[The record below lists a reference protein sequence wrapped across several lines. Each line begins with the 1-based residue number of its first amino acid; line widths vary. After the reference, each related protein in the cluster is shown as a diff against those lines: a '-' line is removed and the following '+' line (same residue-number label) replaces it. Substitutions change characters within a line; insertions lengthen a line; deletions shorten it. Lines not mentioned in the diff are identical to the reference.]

1 MADNNLALGRHDGP
15 DIFAEDD
22 PLAELARIVG
32 HEDRSTRPSAQAA
45 APRREPEFNL
55 EDELMREFERFDAPR
70 LDPAND
76 IGFAAEPAPQPV
88 VDPAMDAA
96 HAVPVEREVQA
107 YEPQA
112 YQQQPDTAPPL
123 QHLPFDLTA
132 GAPAMPIQQKPAFSH
147 ADLVAELESSLAP
160 AIKPEP
166 DQSRYQPET
175 VETVHQAV
183 PAVVEAPVQVEVPVA
198 SKPAEKG
205 YTPGFRMPI
214 ANFQRSDI
222 QPREAYRPSP
232 VEPAQVAL
240 PVEQVAVAAPLEA
253 AKETFADTNESI
265 WSSLERELTGEAFA
279 LQPESKPAFV
289 APVAET
295 PVELPVFEMPKPLVA
310 EGPVQPVRSEPSFEV
325 KPAVAETF
333 SQPAEIIHDANRFS
347 AQQPVPAPV
356 APQPVVA
363 TPVSTATDA
372 DLIDD
377 DFELALDDLDLDFS
391 EISVEDT
398 KPQHAAAA
406 QPVVTPAPT
415 APVYAARQREPVYQ
429 PAPVSAPQPSA
440 YTPAAA
446 TYAPAASVAAAPT
459 FTASAPL
466 APAEPAVAEFDADQF
481 DPALIADGE
490 EHVESMVEVDV
501 PELPVEEPVAA
512 PKHDTD
518 FDIDL
523 DAELAN
529 LLQASAPAAPSLVRG
544 SAAAAQAQ
552 NQSRQPMSRATPT
565 HAPVAA
571 AQPVVAPAPAKSAYD
586 ADLDD
591 FERALEEDFRRSLS
605 NPLPAGAR
613 MDDEG
618 DDGYAAPAAR
628 RQIRWGA
635 PAAIVGVL
643 LMGGL
648 SASAFYA
655 SGVPG
660 KADGGKPLVIAAD
673 KEPVKVAPENPGG
686 KTVPNQDKAV
696 YERVAGGAND
706 APRQETLISSNE
718 EPMDVVQRTLTS
730 DNLPLQGEEEA
741 MTEGLDTQD
750 PRLLPQQ
757 ASANGAP
764 QGEQPVSVM
773 PRKVRTM
780 VVRPDGTLVEQE
792 VTASAAP
799 IPHQAAAPM
808 AAMPAASEKVP
819 AQPALAEPTVT
830 PKTGSVAAAPA
841 PMSAPAAPSA
851 PAQVTRTS
859 APTAT
864 VPASRPAEQ
873 PVNVVASVSDRGN
886 VQPQPQQP
894 AQQQV
899 ASVGPGGYFIQV
911 ASLPSQAEAQKSYQ
925 SLSSKFGNVIGGRGV
940 DIKAAEIT
948 GKGTFYRVR
957 IPAGNKDQAVQLC
970 EKYRSAGGS
979 CLVAR

>member
-32 HEDRSTRPSAQAA
+32 HEDRSARPSAQAA

-55 EDELMREFERFDAPR
+55 EDELMREFERYDAPR

-76 IGFAAEPAPQPV
+76 IGSAAALAQPRQPEPVFDAPAVDVPRAVAAEPTFEQPSFQPPQP
-88 VDPAMDAA
+88 A
-96 HAVPVEREVQA
+96 VER
-107 YEPQA
+107 
-112 YQQQPDTAPPL
+112 TSPPL

-132 GAPAMPIQQKPAFSH
+132 GAPAMPIQQRPQFSH

-160 AIKPEP
+160 APQP
-166 DQSRYQPET
+166 QYQQPEYAQAQPAP
-175 VETVHQAV
+175 VEPIKQSV
-183 PAVVEAPVQVEVPVA
+183 PVGVEAPVQAEPA
-198 SKPAEKG
+198 PRPAEKG

-214 ANFQRSDI
+214 ANFQRVDI
-222 QPREAYRPSP
+222 APREAYRPSP
-232 VEPAQVAL
+232 VEPAQVAVVAPVAAVQ
-240 PVEQVAVAAPLEA
+240 PVEPVRETAVAS
-253 AKETFADTNESI
+253 NESI
-265 WSSLERELTGEAFA
+265 WSSLERELTGEGFEPVENKPIA
-279 LQPESKPAFV
+279 LPVAEKPAEPASFEAPKPIVAEAPMPVEVARAEPAFEAKPEPAAPFSQIGEMVYDVDHFSSQTTAPAAPQSV
-289 APVAET
+289 APVA
-295 PVELPVFEMPKPLVA
+295 A
-310 EGPVQPVRSEPSFEV
+310 R
-325 KPAVAETF
+325 PA
-333 SQPAEIIHDANRFS
+333 
-347 AQQPVPAPV
+347 
-356 APQPVVA
+356 
-363 TPVSTATDA
+363 ATDA

-391 EISVEDT
+391 DMSLGNEQPAPV
-398 KPQHAAAA
+398 AAA
-406 QPVVTPAPT
+406 QPVVAPAPS
-415 APVYAARQREPVYQ
+415 APAYAASQPAPAYR

-440 YTPAAA
+440 YAPAAAYAPANRTPAAV
-446 TYAPAASVAAAPT
+446 ASVAV
-459 FTASAPL
+459 
-466 APAEPAVAEFDADQF
+466 APAVETITPEFDADHF
-481 DPALIADGE
+481 DPTLIADGD
-490 EHVESMVEVDV
+490 EHVESMGEVEV
-501 PELPVEEPVAA
+501 PELPVEEPVVA
-512 PKHDTD
+512 PKHETD

-529 LLQASAPAAPSLVRG
+529 LLQAAPAAAPSLVRG
-544 SAAAAQAQ
+544 SAAAAQNAAQ
-552 NQSRQPMSRATPT
+552 ARQPMSRATPT
-565 HAPVAA
+565 TAPVAQPQPVAA
-571 AQPVVAPAPAKSAYD
+571 APAKSSYD

-605 NPLPAGAR
+605 NPLPDNGHMA
-613 MDDEG
+613 DEG
-618 DDGYAAPAAR
+618 DDGYAAPVAR
-628 RQIRWGA
+628 RQMRWGA
-635 PAAIVGVL
+635 PAAIVGIL

-648 SASAFYA
+648 SAYAFYA
-655 SGVPG
+655 SGLPG
-660 KADGGKPLVIAAD
+660 KADSGKPLVIAAD

-696 YERVAGGAND
+696 YERVAGGANG

-741 MTEGLDTQD
+741 MTENLDTQD
-750 PRLLPQQ
+750 ERLLPQQ
-757 ASANGAP
+757 ANAGT
-764 QGEQPVSVM
+764 QGDPVSVM

-799 IPHQAAAPM
+799 VQQAAAPM
-808 AAMPAASEKVP
+808 QTAVPEKLP
-819 AQPALAEPTVT
+819 AQPALAEPTVA
-830 PKTGSVAAAPA
+830 PKTAHVAPA
-841 PMSAPAAPSA
+841 PMSAPSATASAAPAQIVTASA
-851 PAQVTRTS
+851 PA
-859 APTAT
+859 APARP

-886 VQPQPQQP
+886 VQPVSATPQQS
-894 AQQQV
+894 AAV
-899 ASVGPGGYFIQV
+899 VPGGYFIQV

-925 SLSSKFGNVIGGRGV
+925 NLSSKFGNVIGGRGV
-940 DIKAAEIT
+940 DIKAAEIA